1 MTLQFESLCKYFKDK
16 HAVDNLT
23 VEIHEGVNGL
33 LGANGAGKTTLMKM
47 LVTNTR
53 PTSGKIYFDGKEIN
67 KMGDEY
73 RNLLGYLPQD
83 FRAYLDFTAMEFLSY
98 MAALKNVR
106 FENPKAKYM
115 EFLEQMNLADVAH
128 KKIRTFSG
136 GMKKRLGIAQVL
148 LNDPKIII
156 VDEPTTGLDPKERIK
171 FRNIINGISENK
183 IILLSTHIVSDIEN
197 VAKNILVMK
206 GGKIILNGT
215 LEELT
220 KQYDNKAW
228 ICEVTQKEFETIN
241 EKYYVSASRRNP
253 DNSIETRVVADEKP
267 HENARQVSAS
277 LEDIYLYNFKELS
290 GKHTA

>member
-1 MTLQFESLCKYFKDK
+1 MTLEFKNLSKHFKDK
-16 HAVDNLT
+16 KAVDDLNI
-23 VEIHEGVNGL
+23 EIHEGVNGL

-47 LVTNTR
+47 LVGNSK
-53 PTSGKIYFDGKEIN
+53 PSSGAIYFDGQEIN
-67 KMGDEY
+67 KMGEDY
-73 RNLLGYLPQD
+73 RNILGYLPQD
-83 FRAYLDFTAMEFLSY
+83 FRAYLDFTALGFLKY
-98 MAALKNVR
+98 IVALKAVPL
-106 FENPKAKYM
+106 ENAEKRCM
-115 EFLEQMNLADVAH
+115 ELLEQMNLADVAH

-148 LNDPKIII
+148 LNDPKILI

-171 FRNIINGISENK
+171 FRNIINSISENK

-206 GGKIILNGT
+206 DGKIILNGT

-228 ICEVTQKEFETIN
+228 ICEVSQQDFERIN

-267 HENARQVSAS
+267 HETAKQVSAS

-290 GKHTA
+290 EV

>member
-1 MTLQFESLCKYFKDK
+1 MTLEFKGLCKHFKNK
-16 HAVDNLT
+16 HAVDNLNIT
-23 VEIHEGVNGL
+23 IHEGVNGL

-47 LVTNTR
+47 LVTNTK
-53 PTSGKIYFDGKEIN
+53 PTSGAIYFDGKDIT

-83 FRAYLDFTAMEFLSY
+83 FRAYLDFTAIEFLEY
-98 MAALKNVR
+98 MSALKNVR
-106 FENPKAKYM
+106 HNSAKLM
-115 EFLEQMNLADVAH
+115 EFLEEMNLADVAKH
-128 KKIRTFSG
+128 KIKTFSG

-206 GGKIILNGT
+206 DGKIILNGT

-220 KQYDNKAW
+220 KLYDNKAW
-228 ICEVTQKEFETIN
+228 ICEVTQAEFETIN

>member
-1 MTLQFESLCKYFKDK
+1 MTLELKELCKYFKDK
-16 HAVDNLT
+16 RAVDQLNVT
-23 VEIHEGVNGL
+23 IHEGVNGL
-33 LGANGAGKTTLMKM
+33 LGANGAGKTTLMNM

-53 PTSGKIYFDGKEIN
+53 PTSGAIYFDGEDIT
-67 KMGDEY
+67 KMGERY
-73 RNLLGYLPQD
+73 RNVLGYLPQD
-83 FRAYLDFTAMEFLSY
+83 FRAYLDFTALEFLAY
-98 MAALKNVR
+98 MAALKNVCFDR
-106 FENPKAKYM
+106 PEQKYR
-115 EFLEQMNLADVAH
+115 EFLEQMNLADVAK

-171 FRNIINGISENK
+171 FRNIINGISEHK

-206 GGKIILNGT
+206 EGKILLNGT
-215 LEELT
+215 LEQLT
-220 KQYDNKAW
+220 NEYEGRAW
-228 ICEVTQKEFETIN
+228 ICEVNQSEFERIN

-267 HENARQVSAS
+267 HESARQVAAS

-290 GKHTA
+290 QE